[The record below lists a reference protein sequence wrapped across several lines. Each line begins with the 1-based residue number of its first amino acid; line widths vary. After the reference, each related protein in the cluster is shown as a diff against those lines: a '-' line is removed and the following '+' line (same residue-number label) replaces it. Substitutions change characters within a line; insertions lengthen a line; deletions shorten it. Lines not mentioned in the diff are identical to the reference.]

1 MIKIKII
8 SEHEKLTTNDKGQIT
23 VDNLK
28 PGTYYLK
35 EIKAPE
41 HYQLDDR
48 LIEFTIEED
57 RTTVINKTA
66 QNSLI
71 RGSAILTKVDKE
83 GNTLEGAVFSV
94 RDQNNKRIPGYT
106 KLTTNGNGQI
116 EAKNLLPGEYQ
127 FVEEKAP
134 EHYEIDKNRLNLQ
147 LKKPTESTYCYRDK
161 SPH

>member
-1 MIKIKII
+1 MQFSLLDQNHNVIP
-8 SEHEKLTTNDKGQIT
+8 EHKELITNDKGQIT

-57 RTTVINKTA
+57 QTTVINKEA
-66 QNSLI
+66 QNNLI
-71 RGSAILTKVDKE
+71 RGSVILTKVDKE

-94 RDQNNKRIPGYT
+94 RDRNNKRIPGYT

-134 EHYEIDKNRLNLQ
+134 EHYEIDK
-147 LKKPTESTYCYRDK
+147 TA
-161 SPH
+161 